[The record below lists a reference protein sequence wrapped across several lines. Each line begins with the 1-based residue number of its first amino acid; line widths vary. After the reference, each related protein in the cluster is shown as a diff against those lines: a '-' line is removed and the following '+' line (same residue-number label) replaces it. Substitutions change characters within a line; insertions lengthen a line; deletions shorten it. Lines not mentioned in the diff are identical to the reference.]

1 MHFNRKSAVE
11 HEDLFGRIQT
21 TAHTSRRWPMW
32 RGRRVVS
39 RWSTAAQSEKQTSF
53 VFFFFFGGMELGDRR
68 EGTTNPHP
76 EQRTKS
82 EQKVEFS
89 DHPKQNGQLMTKRM
103 ASTTFGGGGGKMR
116 LQLDV
121 AKKSVQFKYKNC
133 NNAPTHSQF
142 FFSTEGIPQHAVYPA
157 LPSREQGG
165 ITATVGGENSEK
177 SPCESRRFFLF
188 LWRCSLFV
196 IFKGEF

>member
-1 MHFNRKSAVE
+1 M
-11 HEDLFGRIQT
+11 
-21 TAHTSRRWPMW
+21 
-32 RGRRVVS
+32 
-39 RWSTAAQSEKQTSF
+39 
-53 VFFFFFGGMELGDRR
+53 GGRR
-68 EGTTNPHP
+68 EGATNPHP

-82 EQKVEFS
+82 EQKAEFS
-89 DHPKQNGQLMTKRM
+89 DDPKQNGQLMTKHM

-133 NNAPTHSQF
+133 NNAPTHSQSF

-188 LWRCSLFV
+188 FGGAAFSLFSR
-196 IFKGEF
+196 GEF